1 MRGALK
7 KLGAPLFLLALMA
20 TFDYESSLNAYLAER
35 SEDGLS
41 AARRGMLTQQFNEG
55 LTDFQNFVKTG
66 AGGLGLAPSRIAENP
81 DGTGNYLLTFNPGD
95 SWYSAMLERGIAR
108 PNAAGQII
116 LPSNQLAA
124 ALPGFGIGEAD
135 EMTVYGPVIA
145 SVFLGG
151 VVGVAAGAGGAAG
164 AAEVAA
170 APAFEGGALAAYEIP
185 AGYGAELGAAYGEV
199 TAAQWGAAM
208 GVAPAA
214 PAAAAAA
221 TALYEIPAGYG
232 AELGAAYGEV
242 TAAQWG
248 AAMGVAPAAPAVSL
262 ASAAKAATAIAKAA
276 APVASAAGTVK
287 TLATLTGGKPG
298 NLSPVSGGGGLAKTL
313 APTSPAAGA
322 GAGKTAPA
330 AAQSSGLSAG
340 MLATAIAVGLG
351 SVYFIFRQRGRA

>member
-214 PAAAAAA
+214 PA
-221 TALYEIPAGYG
+221 
-232 AELGAAYGEV
+232 
-242 TAAQWG
+242 
-248 AAMGVAPAAPAVSL
+248 VSL